1 MGSGFEPD
9 YKAIG
14 NRIKQARKRQK
25 ITQKKLA
32 EMTDL
37 STSHMSHIE
46 SGKTKVSLPS
56 LIQIANALHTTV
68 DSLLHDNIRQ
78 RLQRSHGR
86 LHCER
91 KRNHFPGISAG
102 EKCTQTINI

>member
-56 LIQIANALHTTV
+56 LIPVSYTHLDV
-68 DSLLHDNIRQ
+68 YKRQ
-78 RLQRSHGR
+78 LQKEAHYPH
-86 LHCER
+86 LCR
-91 KRNHFPGISAG
+91 KSTAEAPDVPN
-102 EKCTQTINI
+102 C

>member
-25 ITQKKLA
+25 ITQEKLA

-37 STSHMSHIE
+37 STSHMS
-46 SGKTKVSLPS
+46 
-56 LIQIANALHTTV
+56 
-68 DSLLHDNIRQ
+68 NI
-78 RLQRSHGR
+78 
-86 LHCER
+86 
-91 KRNHFPGISAG
+91 
-102 EKCTQTINI
+102 